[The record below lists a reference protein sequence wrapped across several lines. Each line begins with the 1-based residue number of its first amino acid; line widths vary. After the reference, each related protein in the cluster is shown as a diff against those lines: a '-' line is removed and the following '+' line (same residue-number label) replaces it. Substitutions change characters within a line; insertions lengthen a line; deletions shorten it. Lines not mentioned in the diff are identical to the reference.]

1 MAYDGEKN
9 GNMKEHTQ
17 KRVAAVTLGCK
28 LNYAET
34 SAILDNLRREGWSL
48 SSMEEGADLILI
60 HTCAV
65 TKQAEQKCRQKIRGI
80 IKKNPASWIA
90 VIGCYAQF
98 NPEALAAIEGIN
110 AILGSNDKFDIQ
122 SYNDIVFGTQKLPLV
137 KVSPVS
143 RLKEIYPGYS
153 LDAAESVDR
162 TRAFLKIQDGCD
174 YGCSYCAIP
183 LFRGRSRSLP
193 AATLVERAHLLAS
206 SGYREIVLT
215 GVNTGDYRSGG
226 LKLCDLLRQLEEVSV
241 SRIRISSI
249 EPDIVDNELISLVA
263 ASKKIVPH
271 FHIPLQSGSDRIL
284 RAMRRRYDTALYRDR
299 VMQSVQRIAE
309 CAVGADVIVG
319 YPGETEED
327 FLLMYRFLEE
337 LPLASLHLF
346 SCSIRPG
353 TSLALQIA
361 NGERK
366 PVEPGVIARRYSEL
380 AQLGVRHEARF
391 KARSLGKESLVLF
404 ERSKPAGEGALQC
417 SGYTRNYLKVVV
429 ECADRGQ
436 QESLRGNELPVM
448 IDSLDKD
455 LNLKGRV
462 LS

>member
-1 MAYDGEKN
+1 
-9 GNMKEHTQ
+9 MKKHTE

-34 SAILDNLRREGWSL
+34 SAILDTLRREGGWSL

-90 VIGCYAQF
+90 VIGCYSQF
-98 NPEALAAIEGIN
+98 NPEALAAIDGID
-110 AILGSNDKFDIQ
+110 AILGSNDKFDLQ
-122 SYNDIVFGTQKLPLV
+122 FYNDIAFGTKQPPLV
-137 KVSPVS
+137 KVSSVS
-143 RLKEIYPGYS
+143 RLKEIHEGYS

-183 LFRGRSRSLP
+183 LFRGPSRSLP
-193 AATLVERAHLLAS
+193 ATTLVKRAHLLAS

-215 GVNTGDYRSGG
+215 GVNTGDYRCGG
-226 LKLCDLLRQLEEVSV
+226 IKLCHLLRMLEEVNV

-271 FHIPLQSGSDRIL
+271 FHIPLQSGSDTIL

-299 VMQSVQRIAE
+299 VMQSVQRIAD
-309 CAVGADVIVG
+309 CAIGADVIVG

-327 FLLMYRFLEE
+327 FLLMYRFLEQ

-346 SCSIRPG
+346 SCSIRQG

-366 PVEPGVIARRYSEL
+366 PVESAEIARRYSEL
-380 AQLGVRHEARF
+380 AQLGERHEARF

-404 ERSKPAGEGALQC
+404 ERSKTAGEGALQC
-417 SGYTRNYLKVVV
+417 SGYTRNYLRVFV
-429 ECADRGQ
+429 ECIDREQ
-436 QESLRGNELPVM
+436 QESLRGKELPVM